1 MIIRKEEQKDYCDVY
16 NLVKA
21 AFATV
26 EHSDGTE
33 ADRVNK
39 NREKDYFVPELALVA
54 EVDEQIVGYIALHEM
69 QIEYLDGT
77 RDIQVE
83 VAPLAVRPDCF
94 KKGIGARLMEEGC
107 KRAKALGYSA
117 VFLCGHPSYYPR
129 FGYVP
134 TCQYHIYHKLD
145 TGHNAPWCMVKEL
158 TQEYLGQKEATINI
172 E

>member
-1 MIIRKEEQKDYCDVY
+1 MIIRKEEATDYAGVY
-16 NLVKA
+16 DLVKA

-39 NREKDYFVPELALVA
+39 NRKKDYFVPELALVA
-54 EVDEQIVGYIALHEM
+54 EDDGQIAGYIALHEM

-77 RDIQVE
+77 TDTQVE

-94 KKGIGARLMEEGC
+94 KKGIGASLMEEGC

-134 TCQYHIYHKLD
+134 TYQYHIYHKLD
-145 TGHNAPWCMVKEL
+145 KAHNAPWCMVKEL
-158 TQEYLGQKEATINI
+158 TQGYLGQKEAIIDI

>member
-1 MIIRKEEQKDYCDVY
+1 MIIRTEEPRDYSTVY
-16 NLVKA
+16 TLVKD
-21 AFATV
+21 AFATL
-26 EHSDGTE
+26 EHSLGDE
-33 ADRVNK
+33 AERVNG
-39 NREKDYFVPELALVA
+39 NRSKEYFVPELALVA

-134 TCQYHIYHKLD
+134 TYQYHIYHNLD
-145 TGHNAPWCMVKEL
+145 KTHNAPWCMVKEL
-158 TQEYLGQKEATINI
+158 TQEYLGQKEAIIDI